1 MLEEVQRFISCG
13 FLAVSDGFR
22 DYIVIEYSYMEVG
35 VGVREQE
42 LDRNYI
48 RAQSVCIVTKI
59 DEQTKVTNVQASRCT
74 REPSESAVPTFVD
87 YRIWRTKNT
96 FFAGTS
102 GYYKMTFETL

>member
-1 MLEEVQRFISCG
+1 M
-13 FLAVSDGFR
+13 
-22 DYIVIEYSYMEVG
+22 IEYSYMEVG

-59 DEQTKVTNVQASRCT
+59 DEQTKVTNIQASKCM

-87 YRIWRTKNT
+87 YRI
-96 FFAGTS
+96 
-102 GYYKMTFETL
+102 